1 MVIESSLTSSLIS
14 VRYKSAAFQRDSNST
29 SRVIV
34 WVTKGLPSRSPP
46 IQDEK
51 CTGRASI
58 GKPSPR

>member
-1 MVIESSLTSSLIS
+1 M
-14 VRYKSAAFQRDSNST
+14 
-29 SRVIV
+29 